1 MRLILI
7 RHGQT
12 ISNVHGVLD
21 TRIPGPVLT
30 DLGRTQASLLPSAL
44 QGERIGAIYVSTM
57 VRTHETAAPLAHALG
72 LEPIERDGI
81 REIAAADLEM
91 RGDAEAVAEYLGT
104 MVRWVG
110 GEDALPLA
118 GGETGRARARAARFD
133 AVVAEA
139 EASGHGTVAIVSH
152 GAAIRS
158 WTGMRARGLD
168 AAFVADHALENTGVV
183 VLEGSGTDWT
193 LESWEGEPASGVGED
208 APSGPTG
215 EPTA

>member
-44 QGERIGAIYVSTM
+44 RGERIGAIYVSTM

-110 GEDALPLA
+110 GEEAMPLA
-118 GGETGRARARAARFD
+118 GGETGREFAARFD

-139 EASGHGTVAIVSH
+139 EASEHGTVAIVSH

-168 AAFVADHALENTGVV
+168 AAFVADHALQNTGVV

-215 EPTA
+215 EPTP

>member
-12 ISNVHGVLD
+12 ASNVEGVLD

-30 DLGRTQASLLPSAL
+30 ALGREQAALLPETL
-44 QGERIGAIYVSTM
+44 RGEAIGALYVSTM
-57 VRTHETAAPLAHALG
+57 VRTHETAAPLARALG
-72 LEPIERDGI
+72 LAPVERAGI

-91 RGDAEAVAEYLGT
+91 RGDRAAVMEYLGT

-118 GGETGRARARAARFD
+118 GGETGREFAARFD

-183 VLEGSGTDWT
+183 VLEGSGTDWI

-208 APSGPTG
+208 APSGPAG
-215 EPTA
+215 EPTP

>member
-12 ISNVHGVLD
+12 PSNVDGVLD
-21 TRIPGPVLT
+21 TRIPGPGLT
-30 DLGRTQASLLPSAL
+30 ALGREQAARLPGTL
-44 QGERIGAIYVSTM
+44 RGERIGALYVSTM
-57 VRTHETAAPLAHALG
+57 RRTHETAAPLAEALDLAPVERAG
-72 LEPIERDGI
+72 L

-91 RGDAEAVAEYLGT
+91 RGDRAAVMEYLDT
-104 MVRWVG
+104 MIRWVA
-110 GEDALPLA
+110 GEDELRLA
-118 GGETGRARARAARFD
+118 GGETGREFAARFD

-139 EASGHGTVAIVSH
+139 EGSGHGTVAIVSH
-152 GAAIRS
+152 GAAIRC
-158 WTGMRARGLD
+158 WAGMRAHGLD

-183 VLEGSGTDWT
+183 VLEGSGRDWI

-215 EPTA
+215 EPTD

>member
-12 ISNVHGVLD
+12 PSNVDGVLD
-21 TRIPGPVLT
+21 TRIPGPGLT
-30 DLGRTQASLLPSAL
+30 ELGREQAARLPGTL
-44 QGERIGAIYVSTM
+44 RGERIGALYVSTM
-57 VRTHETAAPLAHALG
+57 RRTHETAAPLAEALDLAPVERAG
-72 LEPIERDGI
+72 L

-91 RGDAEAVAEYLGT
+91 RGDRAAVMEYLDT
-104 MVRWVG
+104 MIRWVA
-110 GEDALPLA
+110 GEDELRLA
-118 GGETGRARARAARFD
+118 GGETGREFAARFD

-139 EASGHGTVAIVSH
+139 EGSGHGTVAIVSH
-152 GAAIRS
+152 GAAIRC

-183 VLEGSGTDWT
+183 VLEGSGRDWI

-215 EPTA
+215 EPTD

>member
-12 ISNVHGVLD
+12 PSNVDGVLG
-21 TRIPGPVLT
+21 TRIPGPGLT
-30 DLGRTQASLLPSAL
+30 ELGREQAARLPGTL
-44 QGERIGAIYVSTM
+44 RGERIGALYVSTM
-57 VRTHETAAPLAHALG
+57 RRTHETAAPLAEALDLAPVERAG
-72 LEPIERDGI
+72 L

-91 RGDAEAVAEYLGT
+91 RGDRAAVMEYLDT
-104 MVRWVG
+104 MIRWVA
-110 GEDALPLA
+110 GEDELRLA
-118 GGETGRARARAARFD
+118 GGETGREFAARFD

-139 EASGHGTVAIVSH
+139 EASGHDTVAIVSH
-152 GAAIRS
+152 GAAIRC

-183 VLEGSGTDWT
+183 VLEGSGRDWV

-215 EPTA
+215 EPTD